1 MKQSP
6 ESKYCS
12 KPGIVSRMRSIN
24 CPDAGLYFM
33 VTSTEFKLWRVL
45 GPTQNFRGDGTEQRQ
60 HLVYITNI
68 VPNKEANIETWKT
81 WCLWSFAWILLP
93 GQTTSFFEFYSS
105 SLSIP
110 PVSGFGQQCQIITL
124 LCCEERG
131 EMNGR
136 QRDREKGTIWCLTRI
151 LENTNIDCGTSHIS
165 AVHSLEKK
173 QNQTLIL
180 TSKVPKKTDFNFAE
194 FES

>member
-1 MKQSP
+1 MFLLRVANRKESGVSRGGKNVNLNTHQLRLEGEQRIICRLKSNCNRVFCNMKQSP

-93 GQTTSFFEFYSS
+93 GQTRSFFEF
-105 SLSIP
+105 
-110 PVSGFGQQCQIITL
+110 
-124 LCCEERG
+124 
-131 EMNGR
+131 
-136 QRDREKGTIWCLTRI
+136 
-151 LENTNIDCGTSHIS
+151 
-165 AVHSLEKK
+165 
-173 QNQTLIL
+173 
-180 TSKVPKKTDFNFAE
+180 
-194 FES
+194 